1 MVIQLR
7 SEAQQ
12 LKDTNGSLEEK
23 IKELKAEKDE
33 LRDEKQKLK

>member
-12 LKDTNGSLEEK
+12 LKETNGSLEEK
-23 IKELKAEKDE
+23 IKELKVI
-33 LRDEKQKLK
+33 